1 MPPANSYP
9 DKSDWVFVWG
19 KTKSGLEMGNFE
31 KKIELKKSRKNIE
44 KHANKL
50 SFWHFSQIYEFI
62 IQKLKICE

>member
-1 MPPANSYP
+1 
-9 DKSDWVFVWG
+9 
-19 KTKSGLEMGNFE
+19 MGNFE